1 MQKAPVTQRQQQQQ
15 QSLQNPYYLTS
26 TGAPKLRP
34 RPDSSLQNWQDRVIA
49 QARMQSGEL

>member
-1 MQKAPVTQRQQQQQ
+1 MQKAPVVQRQQQQ

-26 TGAPKLRP
+26 IGAPKLRP
-34 RPDSSLQNWQDRVIA
+34 RPDSSLQKWQDLVIA